1 MSSIGGIGGSASGMM
16 AGLYGTQGV
25 KRQKP
30 TDEMASQAFS
40 ALDSGGKGYINKADL
55 QGLNISS
62 TSQSSDSSSA
72 VDKLFSTLDADGSGQ
87 VTKDEF
93 TDSLQKIADQLDQQR
108 QSSKVQDAIA
118 QAGLNGQQ
126 GPGGAHGQGSGMP
139 PPPPPEGGDAGMTK
153 DQMSSKLSEV
163 GSSDSQLSSLLTNTL
178 KNFEAAD
185 TNQDGKVSAQEA
197 MAYQKKSSGSST
209 SSETQAQAQTQT
221 QTDQG
226 TSTSASPA
234 SDSTSAQVARQ
245 VAQLFQAYMGSQIAS
260 ASSSISVTA

>member
-1 MSSIGGIGGSASGMM
+1 MSSISGIGSSSSSWAAMQDM
-16 AGLYGTQGV
+16 RGLHKAKQANLN
-25 KRQKP
+25 
-30 TDEMASQAFS
+30 EMASQAFS
-40 ALDSGGKGYINKADL
+40 ALDGGGKGYIDKADL

-62 TSQSSDSSSA
+62 TSQSSDGSSG
-72 VDKLFSTLDADGSGQ
+72 VDKLFSALDADGSGQ
-87 VTKDEF
+87 VTKEEF

-108 QSSKVQDAIA
+108 QSSKMQDAIA

-126 GPGGAHGQGSGMP
+126 GPGGAQGQGGGMP

-197 MAYQKKSSGSST
+197 LAYQKKSSESST
-209 SSETQAQAQTQT
+209 SSETQAQT

-226 TSTSASPA
+226 TSSSANPA
-234 SDSTSAQVARQ
+234 SGTTSAQVARQ
-245 VAQLFQAYMGSQIAS
+245 VAQLFQAYMGSQIAAAGGSIAVS
-260 ASSSISVTA
+260 A